1 MRLSLEEQCE
11 IFNVILGIVIVAV
24 LIGGCNGKQTIREA
38 PAAPQVRAGKRPGVP
53 DLPAVAVDGR
63 GQDWQGEEM
72 APTSNGVE

>member
-11 IFNVILGIVIVAV
+11 IFNVILGIAIVAV
-24 LIGGCNGKQTIREA
+24 LIGGCNGKQTIRETPTPP
-38 PAAPQVRAGKRPGVP
+38 PAGAGQLPGVP
-53 DLPAVAVDGR
+53 DLPAESVDGR

>member
-24 LIGGCNGKQTIREA
+24 LIGGCNGKQTIRETPA
-38 PAAPQVRAGKRPGVP
+38 PPQVGAGQRPGVP

-72 APTSNGVE
+72 APAADGVE